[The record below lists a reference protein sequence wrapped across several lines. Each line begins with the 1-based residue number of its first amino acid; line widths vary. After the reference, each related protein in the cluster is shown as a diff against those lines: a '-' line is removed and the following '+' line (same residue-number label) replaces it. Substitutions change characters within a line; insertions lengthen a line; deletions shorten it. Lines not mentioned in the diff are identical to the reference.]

1 MADKINV
8 LLIGG
13 GAAGGSAG
21 GREHA
26 MAIQLRASARCG
38 VIYTTQGDAQNPGLA
53 ELCTPMDIP
62 FDARDAFRLRRWCA
76 GKQIGLAVIGP
87 EDPLCDGLADV
98 LGDRDLEVKGSGSG
112 GAPAVPFVFGPSRAA
127 ARLEGDKAY
136 AKGVMRSAKV
146 PTAESRAFTDY
157 RAAREY
163 LESRTEAHVI
173 KAAGLAKGKGVFVPA
188 SQAEALEA
196 LERVMLRR
204 EFGAAG
210 DTVVIEEKL
219 KGREVSVLALC
230 DGRTIFVL
238 EPCQDHKRLRDGATG
253 PNTGGMGAVCPPPL
267 GVKGLDERTMELVQ
281 REILVPTI
289 DALRRDGVNYCGV
302 LYAGLMLTPGGPKV
316 LEFNCRFGD
325 PECQVLLARWQGD
338 LLEHLLATCQ
348 GRLDEVDLS
357 FAAGTSVCV
366 VVAAPGYPDAPAK
379 GIVIEGL
386 EDAAACEG
394 VTILHAGT
402 RRDEQGRIV
411 TSGGRVLNVVASGE
425 SAEQARARAYAAVK
439 KIRLPGKQVRTDIG
453 TEVIG

>member
-1 MADKINV
+1 
-8 LLIGG
+8 
-13 GAAGGSAG
+13 
-21 GREHA
+21 
-26 MAIQLRASARCG
+26 
-38 VIYTTQGDAQNPGLA
+38 
-53 ELCTPMDIP
+53 
-62 FDARDAFRLRRWCA
+62 
-76 GKQIGLAVIGP
+76 
-87 EDPLCDGLADV
+87 
-98 LGDRDLEVKGSGSG
+98 
-112 GAPAVPFVFGPSRAA
+112 
-127 ARLEGDKAY
+127 
-136 AKGVMRSAKV
+136 
-146 PTAESRAFTDY
+146 
-157 RAAREY
+157 
-163 LESRTEAHVI
+163 
-173 KAAGLAKGKGVFVPA
+173 VPA